1 MSRKRLREIAIE
13 LYDMTQL
20 PPELNAAVQ
29 KSIAASGDEALC
41 FTLIAA
47 AASIATRMLGTQSAF
62 HALHHCM
69 RCIVAGEEEAIA
81 QEAHNSALP
90 PLADKSV
97 S

>member
-41 FTLIAA
+41 FALIAA
-47 AASIATRMLGTQSAF
+47 AASIAVRTLGTQSAF
-62 HALHHCM
+62 HALHQCL
-69 RCIVAGEEEAIA
+69 RCVVMGEEEAIA
-81 QEAHNSALP
+81 QHAA
-90 PLADKSV
+90 ATSV
-97 S
+97 ANNTVS